1 MVVPLLAAIA
11 PALIGGIA
19 SAWGTHAANQEAKAA
34 SQSQMDFQ
42 KETLRHQYQW
52 GMEDMKKAGLNP
64 ILAYKQG
71 GAGSAGG
78 SSYTPQNVGSA
89 AVSGA
94 STATSSALAS
104 RAQEVQLENIKA
116 DTALKGSQDETQA
129 ALQIQALA
137 QAGQAKSSSALMQAQ
152 EVTQKQLSLNEW
164 IRGNILL
171 DESDVSSARSAQAK
185 ADQRLM
191 ETELGKIIRNIGTS
205 ARELNPFLPA
215 KAH

>member
-1 MVVPLLAAIA
+1 MVLPALAAA
-11 PALIGGIA
+11 VLPALIGGVA

-34 SQSQMDFQ
+34 SQTQMAFQ

-52 GMEDMKKAGLNP
+52 GMEDMRKAGLNP

-94 STATSSALAS
+94 SAAQSSALAT
-104 RAQEVQLENIKA
+104 RAQDIQLENIKA
-116 DTALKGSQDETQA
+116 DTALKHSQDKTQD

-137 QAGQAKSSSALMQAQ
+137 QAGQASANSALMQQ
-152 EVTQKQLSLNEW
+152 QTQSEIW
-164 IRGNILL
+164 RTSALL
-171 DESDVSSARSAQAK
+171 EEMDVHKANSARAR
-185 ADQRLM
+185 ADQRLS
-191 ETELGKIIRNIGTS
+191 ETELGKLVRNLGTMGK
-205 ARELNPFLPA
+205 ELNPFLP
-215 KAH
+215 K